1 MSINFADVE
10 TITIPEGTVTQIECN
25 GSVLW
30 KYSRL
35 PNAYQE
41 VEYIESANSA
51 MMEIPYNLKGNT
63 EMDLKILYTGSQTSA
78 IGIMGNSA
86 AGSGSVSNPKYIF
99 TSSSSSNIIAYYYF
113 SPYKS
118 YSPSFD
124 LNEDGVAR
132 IQTKIENSKFMV
144 YVNGKANLQTA
155 LDEVS
160 ATCPQ
165 NTMIFGCPGRYKD
178 QRVYW
183 CRFYENDVAQV
194 DLVPCYR
201 KSDNKIGMYDLVS
214 GSFLTNSGSGSFSK
228 GADV

>member
-1 MSINFADVE
+1 MNFADVE

-41 VEYIESANSA
+41 VEYIESSGGA

-78 IGIMGNSA
+78 IGIMGNTA
-86 AGSGSVSNPKYIF
+86 AGTGSVSNPKYIF
-99 TSSSSSNIIAYYYF
+99 TSSSSGAAVAYYYCSAYKAV
-113 SPYKS
+113 SPT
-118 YSPSFD
+118 FD
-124 LNEDGVAR
+124 LVEDGVVR
-132 IQTKIENSKFMV
+132 IETKIENGKFMI
-144 YVNGKANLQTA
+144 YLNGVANIQSA

-160 ATCPQ
+160 VTCPQ
-165 NTMIFGCPGRYKD
+165 NTTIFGITGGRYKD

-183 CRFYENDVAQV
+183 CRFYENGTAQV

-201 KSDNKIGMYDLVS
+201 ISDNEIGMYDLVS